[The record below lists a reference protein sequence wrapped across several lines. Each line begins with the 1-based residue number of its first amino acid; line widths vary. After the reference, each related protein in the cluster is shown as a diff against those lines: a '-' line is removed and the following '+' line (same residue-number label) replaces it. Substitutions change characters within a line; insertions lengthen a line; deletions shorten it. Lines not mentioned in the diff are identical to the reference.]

1 MKKRKP
7 KTFDE
12 ATAEQTP
19 AEQTPAEQTPAA
31 QTPAEDMPH
40 QHLGPDVV
48 KDELTRVKQERDK
61 HYEQLQRTLADLQ
74 NFRKRRGQEMAEIRM
89 LAVEGLAAE
98 LLPVLDNFHLATDAA
113 KDADNDA
120 ANADNADNA
129 EGDGAKAVREGL
141 AMVKAMLE
149 GVLERHGLREI
160 PAAGQAFDHTLHE
173 AVGLCDSTDVQPGQ
187 VAKVILTGYFLG
199 DRVLRHAKV
208 LVAGDM
214 PAKPEGDVHEG
225 DD

>member
-7 KTFDE
+7 DK
-12 ATAEQTP
+12 ATAQETP
-19 AEQTPAEQTPAA
+19 VEDRPVADVPQA
-31 QTPAEDMPH
+31 QPKPS
-40 QHLGPDVV
+40 DVD
-48 KDELTRVKQERDK
+48 DELSRVKQERDK
-61 HYEQLQRTLADLQ
+61 HHDQLQRTLADLQ

-98 LLPVLDNFHLATDAA
+98 LLPVLDNFHLATRAA
-113 KDADNDA
+113 NDA
-120 ANADNADNA
+120 ASDAGSDAANVDNN
-129 EGDGAKAVREGL
+129 EGAGAKAVREGL

-160 PAAGQAFDHTLHE
+160 PAAGQAFDPTLHE
-173 AVGLCDSTDVQPGQ
+173 AVGLCDTTHVQPGQ
-187 VAKVILTGYFLG
+187 VAKVILSGYFLG

>member
-1 MKKRKP
+1 M
-7 KTFDE
+7 
-12 ATAEQTP
+12 
-19 AEQTPAEQTPAA
+19 
-31 QTPAEDMPH
+31 
-40 QHLGPDVV
+40 
-48 KDELTRVKQERDK
+48 
-61 HYEQLQRTLADLQ
+61 QRTLADLQ

-98 LLPVLDNFHLATDAA
+98 LLPVLDNFHLATRAA
-113 KDADNDA
+113 NDA
-120 ANADNADNA
+120 ASDAGSDAANDDNN
-129 EGDGAKAVREGL
+129 EGAGAKAVREGL

-173 AVGLCDSTDVQPGQ
+173 AVGLCDSTDVQPGH

>member
-7 KTFDE
+7 DK
-12 ATAEQTP
+12 ATAQETP
-19 AEQTPAEQTPAA
+19 VEDRPVADVPQA
-31 QTPAEDMPH
+31 QPEPSN
-40 QHLGPDVV
+40 VE
-48 KDELTRVKQERDK
+48 DELSRVKQERDK
-61 HYEQLQRTLADLQ
+61 HHDQLQRTLADLQ

-89 LAVEGLAAE
+89 LAVEGLATE
-98 LLPVLDNFHLATDAA
+98 LLPVLDNFHLATR
-113 KDADNDA
+113 A
-120 ANADNADNA
+120 ANDDNN
-129 EGDGAKAVREGL
+129 ERDGARAVREGL

-173 AVGLCDSTDVQPGQ
+173 AVGLCDSTDVQAGH

>member
-7 KTFDE
+7 KASDK
-12 ATAEQTP
+12 ATAQETP
-19 AEQTPAEQTPAA
+19 VEDRPVADVPQA
-31 QTPAEDMPH
+31 QPKPS
-40 QHLGPDVV
+40 DVD
-48 KDELTRVKQERDK
+48 DELSRVKQERDK
-61 HYEQLQRTLADLQ
+61 HHDQLQRTLADLQ

-98 LLPVLDNFHLATDAA
+98 LLPVLDNFHLATHAA
-113 KDADNDA
+113 SDADN
-120 ANADNADNA
+120 NDNNEA
-129 EGDGAKAVREGL
+129 DGAKAVREGL

-173 AVGLCDSTDVQPGQ
+173 AVGLYDSTDVQPGH

>member
-7 KTFDE
+7 KASDN
-12 ATAEQTP
+12 ATAQETP
-19 AEQTPAEQTPAA
+19 VEDRTVADVPQA
-31 QTPAEDMPH
+31 QPKPS
-40 QHLGPDVV
+40 DVD
-48 KDELTRVKQERDK
+48 DELSRVKQERDK
-61 HYEQLQRTLADLQ
+61 HHDQLQRTLADLQ

-98 LLPVLDNFHLATDAA
+98 LLPVLDNFHLATRAANDATS
-113 KDADNDA
+113 DA
-120 ANADNADNA
+120 ANDDNN
-129 EGDGAKAVREGL
+129 ERDGARAVREGL

-173 AVGLCDSTDVQPGQ
+173 AVGLCDSTDVQPGH
-187 VAKVILTGYFLG
+187 VAKVVLTGYFLG